1 MRLLTMAYEEV
12 MNEIADR
19 ASVILIPY
27 VLLILIIDTTN
38 DLNSVCEI
46 EHLLLVGRPPHH
58 HPRIVRWHPFHAT
71 ILQEQ
76 QEGAVR

>member
-1 MRLLTMAYEEV
+1 MAYEEV

-46 EHLLLVGRPPHH
+46 EHL
-58 HPRIVRWHPFHAT
+58 T
-71 ILQEQ
+71 IPY
-76 QEGAVR
+76 

>member
-1 MRLLTMAYEEV
+1 MDVIGIVTNRGLADNICIMRLLTMAYEEV

-27 VLLILIIDTTN
+27 VLLILIIDTTD

-46 EHLLLVGRPPHH
+46 EHL
-58 HPRIVRWHPFHAT
+58 T
-71 ILQEQ
+71 IPY
-76 QEGAVR
+76 

>member
-1 MRLLTMAYEEV
+1 MAYEEV

-58 HPRIVRWHPFHAT
+58 HPSLTIPFMLRDIEKGSHY
-71 ILQEQ
+71 
-76 QEGAVR
+76 